1 MQDALTWVEQIS
13 GPSRRRT
20 RWFARRLL
28 VFGAGTVPAVAAM
41 AVLRGPVGLFLLA
54 LLLLAFLAGITY
66 SSRRHPIGLT
76 GAGLRHTLV
85 LVSWTVLFLA
95 VSLGGL
101 TWFDGVLAWWLGG
114 SLVVSAPCFVGAWV
128 ELRR

>member
-1 MQDALTWVEQIS
+1 M
-13 GPSRRRT
+13 
-20 RWFARRLL
+20 
-28 VFGAGTVPAVAAM
+28 
-41 AVLRGPVGLFLLA
+41 
-54 LLLLAFLAGITY
+54 
-66 SSRRHPIGLT
+66 
-76 GAGLRHTLV
+76 
-85 LVSWTVLFLA
+85 LFLA